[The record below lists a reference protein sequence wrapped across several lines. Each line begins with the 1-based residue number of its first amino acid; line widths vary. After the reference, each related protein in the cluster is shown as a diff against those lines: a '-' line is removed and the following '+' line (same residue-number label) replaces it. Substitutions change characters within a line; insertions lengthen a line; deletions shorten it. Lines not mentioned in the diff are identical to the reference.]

1 MKQLLGATILPVIA
15 AMALPIWMMK
25 LNYTVDNPWGI
36 GLSKAQKTGLVS
48 FYIKK
53 FFIVYNNY
61 KCMKKKY
68 IFF

>member
-15 AMALPIWMMK
+15 AMSLPIWMMK

-48 FYIKK
+48 YI
-53 FFIVYNNY
+53 
-61 KCMKKKY
+61 Y
-68 IFF
+68 II

>member
-15 AMALPIWMMK
+15 AMSLPIWMMK

-48 FYIKK
+48 F
-53 FFIVYNNY
+53 FF
-61 KCMKKKY
+61 
-68 IFF
+68 FFFFNC